1 MGSLKAPR
9 LFLAHTKVCFFSLTF
24 GHMIYTCV
32 KLCVGP
38 KKLVNE
44 VELLKIIFKYL
55 LA

>member
-1 MGSLKAPR
+1 M
-9 LFLAHTKVCFFSLTF
+9 
-24 GHMIYTCV
+24 MYTCV